1 MDKPDRFHVFTLY
14 FQETPADE
22 KWIEAFEKI
31 LWLADQSCKV
41 EWRREHEENVA
52 QAFLKLHKSGIYID
66 AVEQPRVAVFL
77 DDEVEIETPGNNG
90 KPDVHV
96 VKTWGC
102 GGSTGARLK
111 KQVVALLKQ
120 VIEAVN
126 REVDKWEEL
135 KIDRAAAMGLLGFI
149 ETEEFEE
156 NR

>member
-1 MDKPDRFHVFTLY
+1 MKRQTKFHVFTLY

-22 KWIEAFEKI
+22 KWIEALAQI
-31 LWLADQSCKV
+31 LCLAYRARKV
-41 EWRREHEENVA
+41 EWRRKHPERVG
-52 QAFLKLHKSGIYID
+52 QAFLGLHKCGMDID
-66 AVEQPRVAVFL
+66 TIEQPRVAVFL

-96 VKTWGC
+96 VKTCGC

-111 KQVVALLKQ
+111 KQLVALLKQ
-120 VIEAVN
+120 VIVAVN